1 MGEHLCEKTGS
12 IIKLASL
19 PNDIIA
25 VECPIHVYVIL
36 SYELGKEGV
45 TIGNYSSNNFKSV
58 GIPLFSLP

>member
-1 MGEHLCEKTGS
+1 MQGSGRNLFGPTDWLGEHLSEKTGS

-36 SYELGKEGV
+36 PYDSGKEG
-45 TIGNYSSNNFKSV
+45 
-58 GIPLFSLP
+58 